1 LRAITLV
8 SKNLSRR
15 KGRSILN
22 SIGLILAI
30 AVIIST
36 FTISRSM
43 EIQIGDE
50 IEKYGPNIV
59 VTPKTQSINVPY
71 GSVIMGDVTIPESSV
86 DKIYTI
92 PNRRN
97 LRVLSPKVYGQIQY
111 GNNSLLLV
119 GMIPEKEIELK
130 RWWNITGSLPQN
142 DTNEIIV
149 GSAVKSSLGLTI
161 GSTIQINNTTLAVV
175 GFLSETGSVDDFS
188 VFLPLH
194 TAQILLNLIG
204 KVSVIDVGALCKD
217 CPVEVISQQ
226 IMDVVPDVKATPVKQ
241 AIETRMEAVEQT
253 ANFSLLLASI
263 ILVVGC
269 AGVMNTMLASVLER
283 MKEIGIFM
291 SLGADNSHLYKM
303 FFFESVILG
312 LVGGSIGT
320 LVGLFSSML
329 FGPLFIKVA
338 INPAEISLYPILLA
352 IILSVSACL
361 IASLYPAWRA
371 SKIDPVKALKTV

>member
-1 LRAITLV
+1 LHAITFV

-15 KGRSILN
+15 KGRSVLS

-30 AVIIST
+30 AVIVST

-43 EIQIGDE
+43 EVQIGDE

-59 VTPKTQSINVPY
+59 VTPRTQSINVPY
-71 GSVIMGDVTIPESSV
+71 GSVVIGNVTIPESSV

-92 PNRRN
+92 PNKRN
-97 LRVLSPKVYGQIQY
+97 LRVLSPKLYGQVQS

-142 DTNEIIV
+142 DANETIV

-161 GSTIQINNTTLAVV
+161 GAAIQIKNTTLRVV
-175 GFLSETGSVDDFS
+175 GFLDETGSVDDYS
-188 VFLPLH
+188 MFLPLR
-194 TAQILLNLIG
+194 TAQMLLDLMG

-226 IMDVVPDVKATPVKQ
+226 IMDTVPDVKATPVKQ
-241 AIETRMEAVEQT
+241 AVETKMNAVEQT

-269 AGVMNTMLASVLER
+269 AGVMNTMLASIHER
-283 MKEIGIFM
+283 MREIGIFM

-303 FFFESVILG
+303 FFFESMILG
-312 LVGGSIGT
+312 LVGGLMGT
-320 LVGLFSSML
+320 IVGLISSIL
-329 FGPLFIKVA
+329 FGPFFIKVT
-338 INPAEISLYPILLA
+338 IDLTEIPFFLIPLA
-352 IILSVSACL
+352 IILSTSACL
-361 IASLYPAWRA
+361 IASLYPIWRA